1 MNAFT
6 RTDTEFQSD
15 GVTCRAWHYL
25 PAQAGGAAIVMAH
38 GLGGTR
44 DAGLEPFAERF
55 AEQGYHVVLFDY
67 RHFGAS
73 DGQPRQLLSVGKQL
87 ADWKAAVAHT
97 RRLPGVDAQRIG
109 LWGTSF
115 SGGHVITLAA
125 NDPGIAATVS
135 QNPMVDGLAATLNV
149 GAYAGLGRLLRF
161 TAYALANQS
170 RALLGLSPVTFPIA
184 AAEGGFGALASHD
197 SERYLRF
204 TPPTWRNEMTA
215 RVMLTLASYRPIAK
229 ARRIQKPLLL
239 QACMKDSVCP
249 VGATLKLARKVG
261 PLAQVRQYPIGH
273 FDIYL
278 GEHRDAALAD
288 QLAFF
293 GRHLR

>member
-1 MNAFT
+1 MTTFT
-6 RTDTEFQSD
+6 RTNTEFQSD
-15 GVTCRAWHYL
+15 GLTCRAWHYQ
-25 PAQAGGAAIVMAH
+25 PMKGSGAAIVMAH

-44 DAGLEPFAERF
+44 DAGLEPFAEGF
-55 AEQGYHVVLFDY
+55 AAKGYHVVLFDY

-73 DGQPRQLLSVGKQL
+73 DGQPRQLLSIGRQL

-97 RRLPGVDAQRIG
+97 RRLPGVDARRIG

-115 SGGHVITLAA
+115 SGGHVIATAA
-125 NDPGIAATVS
+125 NDPSIAATVA

-161 TAYALANQS
+161 AAYALADQT
-170 RALLGLSPVTFPIA
+170 RALFGLSPVTFPIA
-184 AAEGGFGALASHD
+184 AAEGSFGALASHD
-197 SERYLRF
+197 SMRYIRF
-204 TPPTWRNEMTA
+204 TPPDWRNEMTA

-229 ARRIQKPLLL
+229 ARRLQKPLLL

-249 VGATLKLARKVG
+249 VKATLKLARKVG
-261 PLAQVRQYPIGH
+261 PLAEVRRYPIGH
-273 FDIYL
+273 FDIYVD
-278 GEHRDAALAD
+278 EHRDMALAD

-293 GRHLR
+293 ARHLR